1 MRFKKFLLLLNTI
14 RYLRIKQ
21 IFYRVFYLARKKLYA
36 VFRIKPLFLILAS
49 GKKLLLDKPMASPK
63 SYIGHDSFLFLN
75 LQKSFDGRIE
85 WDYSSFGKLWTYNLN
100 YFDFLLQDGIQKNE
114 ALRLIN
120 DFCGKLPMLKN
131 AVEPYPI
138 SLRGINWIKFFTVN
152 GISDARL
159 DASLY
164 AQYKILSCSIEYH
177 LLGNHL
183 LENGFS
189 LLFAAYYFE
198 DEEFYALAKKIL
210 ETELEEQILKD
221 GGHFE
226 LSPMYHKIMLQRALD
241 CLNLV
246 KNNGYKNGELLGLL
260 MMKAALML
268 GWLENMSFKNGETPH
283 FNDSAEGI
291 APSYEELFEYADRLG
306 VQKVVLP
313 LEDSGYRKFENGNY
327 EIIVDVGNIGP
338 DYILGHAHSD
348 TFNFELYTGGK
359 RLIVDAGTSTYEL
372 GELRIVE
379 RSTASHN
386 TVMVGGFEQ
395 SEVWGSFRVGKRAK
409 IISLVEEQ
417 NKIIASHDG
426 YQEIGVIHEREF
438 LFLDSSVVIT
448 DSLKDGDNGV
458 AFLHFAPDLELQK
471 SGDKVS
477 VDKINIHFNGAKSI
491 DVEDYSF
498 ASGFNKRSSAKVVI
512 VEFDNTLHMEILV

>member
-1 MRFKKFLLLLNTI
+1 ML
-14 RYLRIKQ
+14 
-21 IFYRVFYLARKKLYA
+21 RKKLYSA
-36 VFRIKPLFLILAS
+36 ISVRYPLSIPAN
-49 GKKLLLDKPMASPK
+49 GKKLTFVDFIKPQK
-63 SYIGHDSFLFLN
+63 SYVGRDSFLFLN
-75 LQKSFDGRIE
+75 LQKSFDGGIE
-85 WDYSSFGKLWTYNLN
+85 WDYDAFGKLWTYNLN
-100 YFDFLLQDGIQKNE
+100 YFDFLLQNGMQKDE

-120 DFCGKLPMLKN
+120 GFCGELPVLKN

-138 SLRGINWIKFFTVN
+138 SLRGINWIKFFSVN
-152 GISDARL
+152 GISDTGL

-164 AQYKILSCSIEYH
+164 AQYKILSCNIEHH

-198 DEEFYALAKKIL
+198 DEEFYALAKNIL
-210 ETELEEQILKD
+210 EAELEEQILKD

-226 LSPMYHKIMLQRALD
+226 LSPMYHKIILQRVLD

-246 KNNGYKNGELLGLL
+246 KNNDYKNAELLGLL
-260 MMKAALML
+260 RTKAGLML

-291 APSYEELFEYADRLG
+291 APSPEELFGYAGRLG
-306 VQKVVLP
+306 VQKVVVP
-313 LEDSGYRKFENGNY
+313 LKDSGYRKFESTDY
-327 EIIVDVGNIGP
+327 EMIVDVGNIGP
-338 DYILGHAHSD
+338 DYIPGHAHSD
-348 TFNFELYTGGK
+348 TFNFELCVAGK
-359 RLIVDAGTSTYEL
+359 QLIVDTGTSTYEA
-372 GELRIVE
+372 GELRTVE

-386 TVMVGGFEQ
+386 TVLVAGFEQ
-395 SEVWGSFRVGKRAK
+395 SEVWGGFRVGKRAK
-409 IISLVEEQ
+409 IASLIEEQ
-417 NKIIASHDG
+417 NKITASHDG
-426 YQEIGVIHEREF
+426 YKEIGVMHEREF

-448 DSLKDGDNGV
+448 DRLKGGDDGV
-458 AFLHFAPDLELQK
+458 AFLHFAPNLEPQR

-512 VEFDNTLHMEILV
+512 VEFGNTLHTEISI